1 MKRDQISREKKI
13 GRLIEDSDLKA
24 SDSDYKLNRS
34 KYLRDQMNWRISIEN
49 LNLQIESNRNFLTK
63 SII

>member
-1 MKRDQISREKKI
+1 MKRDQISRGKKI
-13 GRLIEDSDLKA
+13 GRLIEDSDLKV